1 MAVLQE
7 YLDWRADVP
16 FSVSP
21 FNDVDNLILATF
33 AYTDFDGIVP
43 CSGETVSLDVIHSTF
58 FQKHRREDIPDH
70 GPQIERAPLL
80 MDGMLSGARFG
91 TLRACRYIN
100 EIDTDKSAQISAV
113 TFLLDDGTAYVA
125 FRGTDSTLA
134 GWKEDFNLSYLSE
147 TPGQLRAL
155 KYLEETAAE
164 ISCPL
169 RVGGHS
175 KGGNFAVYASA
186 FCSAQDRIL
195 SVYCNDGPGFRTE
208 TVQSDAYRR
217 ILPKLVSIIP
227 DTSIIGL
234 LLSSGAKSRVI
245 RSSASGIQQHDPFT
259 WCVRRDGFVRA
270 ELSEAGKIIDKTL
283 DTWVDGMDDDTRK
296 SFTDTVFSLFASTG
310 AETFQEI
317 GRKKARNAEVIL
329 ANLFALPKD
338 KQSELLKLAR
348 HLIQSGGQAAA
359 SELPD
364 LFSGNKPGKA
374 YYSMIQI
381 SKNHQRPFALTTRK
395 GVPC

>member
-21 FNDVDNLILATF
+21 FNDVDNLLLATF

-43 CSGETVSLDVIHSTF
+43 SDGEPVSLDNIHSAF
-58 FQKHRREDIPDH
+58 FQTHRQEDIPDH
-70 GPQIERAPLL
+70 GPQTERAPLL
-80 MDGMLSGARFG
+80 MDGMLSGGRFG

-100 EIDTDKSAQISAV
+100 EIDTDKSSQISAV
-113 TFLLDDGTAYVA
+113 TFLLADGTAYVA

-147 TPGQLRAL
+147 TPGQMRAV
-155 KYLEETAAE
+155 KYLEETAAAFP
-164 ISCPL
+164 CPL

-186 FCSAQDRIL
+186 FCSVQDRIL
-195 SVYCNDGPGFRTE
+195 SVYSNDGPGFRAE
-208 TVQSDAYRR
+208 TIQSDAYRR

-227 DTSIIGL
+227 DTSVIGL
-234 LLSSGAKSRVI
+234 LLASGAKSRVI
-245 RSSASGIQQHDPFT
+245 QSSASGIQQHDPFT

-270 ELSEAGKIIDKTL
+270 EQSEAGKIIDKTL
-283 DTWVDGMDDDTRK
+283 DTWVDAMDDETRK
-296 SFTDTVFSLFASTG
+296 SFTETVFSLFASTG

-317 GRKKARNAEVIL
+317 GQKKAKNAEVIL

-338 KQSELLKLAR
+338 KQSELLKLAG
-348 HLIQSGGQAAA
+348 HLIQIGGQAAV
-359 SELPD
+359 SQLPE
-364 LFSGNKPGKA
+364 LFSGNNTEEA
-374 YYSMIQI
+374 
-381 SKNHQRPFALTTRK
+381 
-395 GVPC
+395 